1 MIILR
6 LDSGSGLGLV
16 GADKFLF
23 VVKSEIGTSL
33 ILCAEL
39 ILMPTPVDVPNPIV
53 VRSRNVRADFAG
65 GAILG
70 PDLVLVLLR
79 GAVVLV
85 EPLVRKHLVARGA
98 VKRHVRLARNVASL
112 AAGDGPRDPP
122 LLTKR
127 NQLDLASVLF
137 LAVLGHTG
145 VDCPDGGTR
154 P

>member
-16 GADKFLF
+16 GVDKFLF

-85 EPLVRKHLVARGA
+85 EPLV
-98 VKRHVRLARNVASL
+98 
-112 AAGDGPRDPP
+112 
-122 LLTKR
+122 
-127 NQLDLASVLF
+127 
-137 LAVLGHTG
+137 
-145 VDCPDGGTR
+145 
-154 P
+154 